1 MVYARYG
8 NTSTNALSMTQPSS
22 QSPVIEMY
30 LCNIALHAPTAPPI
44 NSDEKNTP
52 MNELNVVRANSV
64 NATCNNKNTFPSVSN
79 RRRES

>member
-1 MVYARYG
+1 
-8 NTSTNALSMTQPSS
+8 
-22 QSPVIEMY
+22 
-30 LCNIALHAPTAPPI
+30 
-44 NSDEKNTP
+44 